1 VRDVPPELQ
10 RLPRFHQAIPQTVP
24 RATGRLALRRARRFL
39 IVPGS
44 IMLCIAIWLTHGK
57 ESSR

>member
-1 VRDVPPELQ
+1 MSPPNCSVSPGSI
-10 RLPRFHQAIPQTVP
+10 RRYPRPFREPQA
-24 RATGRLALRRARRFL
+24 GLALRRARRFL